1 MKGQV
6 SHITYK
12 VIISKD
18 SNDNWRKVRMKPV
31 KAVVKSMTVSRNV
44 TEVYNYFKNMKNLE
58 VGGQI
63 TSLQKSNDDDWWTFD
78 HAVAGKSKIKLVNS
92 IEKYGMLDHQFVGG
106 GLTWDVYVR
115 VVPNKEGSTTTWIF
129 VKPDGLTDIQ
139 FEEQL
144 KNYDS
149 EIEKWKSALE
159 SIST

>member
-1 MKGQV
+1 
-6 SHITYK
+6 
-12 VIISKD
+12 
-18 SNDNWRKVRMKPV
+18 MKPV
-31 KAVVKSMTVSRNV
+31 KAVVKSMTVNRNV
-44 TEVYNYFKNMKNLE
+44 TEVYNYFENMKNLE

-63 TSLQKSNDDDWWTFD
+63 TSLQKSNDNDWWTFD
-78 HAVAGKSKIKLVNS
+78 HAIAGKSKMKLVSS
-92 IEKYGMLDHQFVGG
+92 IEKYGILDHQFVGG

-115 VVPNKEGSTTTWIF
+115 VVPNKEGSTITWLF

-149 EIEKWKSALE
+149 EIEKWRSALE